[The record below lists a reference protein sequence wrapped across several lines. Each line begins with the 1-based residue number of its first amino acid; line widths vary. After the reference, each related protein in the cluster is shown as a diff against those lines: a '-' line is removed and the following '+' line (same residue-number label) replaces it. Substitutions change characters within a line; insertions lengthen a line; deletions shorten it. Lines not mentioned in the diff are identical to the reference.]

1 MINNDVGPD
10 ELETFSKVEEVGEN
24 KAETLQR
31 DRVIMKLAREVTGH
45 YSELGRRVHSNGT
58 KRQCFVNES
67 TENSFAVGVY
77 NIKNTKVA
85 RLRRCPIY
93 IS

>member
-10 ELETFSKVEEVGEN
+10 KLETLSKVEEVDEN

-31 DRVIMKLAREVTGH
+31 GRVIMKLASEETGH

-58 KRQCFVNES
+58 KRQCFVSES
-67 TENSFAVGVY
+67 TENSFAVY
-77 NIKNTKVA
+77 NCKNTKVA